1 MKKFIKAVIIGY
13 VALWI
18 TDKVKELI
26 QERAE
31 NKNPFRE
38 LDQYI
43 KENL

>member
-13 VALWI
+13 VTLWI

-26 QERAE
+26 QERT
-31 NKNPFRE
+31 NNNPFRE